1 MVTPVK
7 PRTGPSIREFLRYYV
22 LVAAQRRRRTAAGI
36 VSEIKRNSASNQE
49 VRRSG
54 QLLVDGD
61 ELGQVLRHLAMQK
74 LIAPSGGTWRST
86 REGRRKLAL
95 YDRQKEKSRDRKNR
109 AARVL
114 LRWLEPR
121 RAGKVLD
128 VGTGDGYLAFQ
139 LAERG
144 CRVLGIDSG
153 SFDYSKDSIK
163 TARQKAEAKGLRV
176 EFRKVSV
183 AALRRRRAKFQVIV
197 ASQAVHCMRDQPR
210 CLRAIHSLLEP
221 GGTFLCMD
229 LRVGL
234 KGFLEHGWHAFLAPS
249 QEEWAE
255 LLPQCGFE
263 EPAFRRMGGYLVVKA
278 RRPRAQRRRS
288 RPRKTQ

>member
-61 ELGQVLRHLAMQK
+61 ELGRVLRHLARQK
-74 LIAPSGGTWRST
+74 LIAPSGRTWRST

-95 YDRQKEKSRDRKNR
+95 YDRQKENSRDSKNR

-114 LRWLEPR
+114 LRWLGPR

-144 CRVLGIDSG
+144 HRVLGIDSG
-153 SFDYSKDSIK
+153 PFDYSKNSIK
-163 TARQKAEAKGLRV
+163 VARQKAEGKGLRV
-176 EFRKVSV
+176 EFRKMSV
-183 AALRRRRAKFQVIV
+183 AGLRRRQARFQVVV

-210 CLRAIHSLLEP
+210 CLKAICGLLEP

-234 KGFLEHGWHAFLAPS
+234 SGFLKHGWHSFLALS
-249 QEEWAE
+249 EEEWAE

-263 EPAFRRMGGYLVVKA
+263 EPAFRRVGGYLVVKA
-278 RRPRAQRRRS
+278 RTPRTPKRSS
-288 RPRKTQ
+288 RPRKPR

>member
-263 EPAFRRMGGYLVVKA
+263 SPAFRRVGGYLVVKA
-278 RRPRAQRRRS
+278 RRPRAGKRNSRR
-288 RPRKTQ
+288 TET